1 MAGKSG
7 CVASIN
13 SAPANDR
20 WLTDDSCRRITRR
33 GTCHATRCARTTT
46 WLGASFGVSPRLASL
61 RARWR
66 APGGIIGALHLAVN
80 RARGTA
86 TRQGTFPATGGAAL
100 ASIWSLS
107 YRTPAGAMPA
117 LCLTTAATVRDST
130 LRTRSIPT
138 VQIGDPTRHCF
149 LSFPFPGRSNNR
161 PRRFVWQLARNV

>member
-86 TRQGTFPATGGAAL
+86 TRQGTFPATGGPAL

-117 LCLTTAATVRDST
+117 LCLTTKGNCARFNPPHAIHPNCPDRRSDTT
-130 LRTRSIPT
+130 LFP
-138 VQIGDPTRHCF
+138 F
-149 LSFPFPGRSNNR
+149 LSFPRA
-161 PRRFVWQLARNV
+161 LK